1 MINSSFSDQ
10 SSPFLIKS
18 LYIFSDQSSLN
29 ISDQNSL
36 FLINV
41 LGRISDQISTSF
53 LIKIHSL
60 VGSNL
65 ISNIPMVPLFIG
77 VTSLVG
83 TCPTKILYYMLR
95 FDFYHITKCIG
106 QVGMTSSIPTPLL
119 ENSKNTCI

>member
-60 VGSNL
+60 DRGWYTALSEL
-65 ISNIPMVPLFIG
+65 
-77 VTSLVG
+77 
-83 TCPTKILYYMLR
+83 
-95 FDFYHITKCIG
+95 
-106 QVGMTSSIPTPLL
+106 
-119 ENSKNTCI
+119 